1 MERKLRR
8 PSYESYTDARQRD
21 AFEYRMREFRK
32 QNPPYEFRDVVQD
45 PSWSVRPSYKSYDT
59 DQYARQR
66 DPFEY
71 RIREVPKQNPPYEF
85 RDRRYTEKVEGL
97 QKIKDEAAYG
107 PWGGTVGFSI
117 LDGTYTKVPPKVGG
131 VQNIRDV
138 EAFRPG
144 ERTGWFPLDEKVPP
158 KVGGVQK
165 IKDVAAYGP
174 WGGTGG
180 FSFDDGTYTSIRQI
194 NLSHNE
200 GIKSIKVCYDRDGIA
215 VWGSTHGDSGGF
227 KFDRVIFDYPSEI
240 LTCIT
245 GTYGVVK
252 YTNVIKSITFHTN
265 KGKHGPF
272 GEEKGSSFTSN
283 AKAGKKIVGF
293 HGREGLFLDAIG
305 VHVVDM
311 DIPEWPNKVEPTPT
325 EHEELNKLMD
335 SRLHFRSMT
344 HLAYH

>member
-1 MERKLRR
+1 MIYVVELSIIVVC
-8 PSYESYTDARQRD
+8 PSNDTAQAARQRD
-21 AFEYRMREFRK
+21 CFEYRMIEVLPK
-32 QNPPYEFRDVVQD
+32 QIPRYEFR
-45 PSWSVRPSYKSYDT
+45 
-59 DQYARQR
+59 
-66 DPFEY
+66 EY
-71 RIREVPKQNPPYEF
+71 MLN
-85 RDRRYTEKVEGL
+85 T
-97 QKIKDEAAYG
+97 
-107 PWGGTVGFSI
+107 
-117 LDGTYTKVPPKVGG
+117 
-131 VQNIRDV
+131 
-138 EAFRPG
+138 
-144 ERTGWFPLDEKVPP
+144 EKVPP

-194 NLSHNE
+194 NLSHNK
-200 GIKSIKVCYDRDGIA
+200 GIISIKVCYDRDGKA

-245 GTYGVVK
+245 GTYGLVK

-283 AKAGKKIVGF
+283 AKAGENIVGF

-311 DIPEWPNKVEPTPT
+311 DIPERPNQVEPTPT
-325 EHEELNKLMD
+325 EHEELKKFMNGKLYV
-335 SRLHFRSMT
+335 RSMK